1 MSVDCF
7 YMVVSSLRWFQNIIC
22 CSCFGCRIIHIAIP
36 QKKIWM
42 GNIFNCNKYIINPK
56 GAMHAII
63 EASYFTHIVWAK
75 LLSMITHP
83 HFMHE
88 IVILHTPFCE
98 ANYGI
103 YK

>member
-7 YMVVSSLRWFQNIIC
+7 YMIVSSFRCFQNIFC
-22 CSCFGCRIIHIAIP
+22 H
-36 QKKIWM
+36 
-42 GNIFNCNKYIINPK
+42 NKHIINPK
-56 GAMHAII
+56 RAMHAII
-63 EASYFTHIVWAK
+63 EALYFTCIVTM
-75 LLSMITHP
+75 SMITHP
-83 HFMHE
+83 YFMHE